1 MREIEADEENL
12 NNEEMKK
19 KVSFKGSDCL
29 NCGEKTIDK
38 NKWLR
43 CENCGSWTCSKCF
56 PLQYVLIWSICVPIA
71 VNFSLKV
78 F

>member
-19 KVSFKGSDCL
+19 KVSSKGSDCL

-43 CENCGSWTCSKCF
+43 CENCGSWTCSKC
-56 PLQYVLIWSICVPIA
+56 LLA
-71 VNFSLKV
+71 SLHINMEYLCPNRC
-78 F
+78 